1 MVFLCRC
8 FLIFSALVL
17 GGTPVFA
24 ASARENRAYA
34 AAVSAFQDAM
44 WSRAETEFA
53 QFVAK
58 YPKSTNATEAVLL
71 QAQAE
76 FKQGKFVETITLLS
90 TRKAE
95 AGKFA
100 DQYDYWIGE
109 SQFQNGDFSTAAET
123 FVSLAQNFPESPLRL
138 PAVVAAAAARAQ
150 LNQWP
155 QVGAL
160 LGEPGGLFSRAAQ
173 IDSAN
178 ELVVRGRLL
187 LAQAEFAQK
196 DFNGAAAILQLLAAQ
211 PLEMELDW
219 QRAYLLCQV
228 KLAAG
233 DLNAALAVTTNL
245 LQIAPGGN
253 DNRRAESKA
262 LRAEALEK
270 LGRTNEAISVYQENL
285 TKNAPEEQQRRAI
298 LKIAELSIAQ
308 KQFANAESS
317 LQQFLADFSNSPAA
331 DVALLTL
338 GELHLKDFAAQP
350 AATNH
355 LQQASA
361 LFSRFLGAFTNSP
374 LAGKAYLDRGWCD
387 WFAWKISGGVLDIS
401 NSLSDFRLAVEK
413 LQPSEDLAVARFKTG
428 DAMFALT
435 NYAGALTNYRAVL
448 EDFTKFPAVG
458 KMLGDPALYQVLR
471 TCLKLNDMTGAN
483 AALAQI
489 LKFYPA
495 SDLADNSLL
504 LVGESQTD
512 LNHPV
517 AARDLFQDFEKKFPD
532 SGLRPQVEMAIAR
545 TYEQEQNWPAAIS
558 QYEGWL
564 KLFPTNSLRPQVN
577 YAQAWAN
584 FQAGNE
590 TNAFVL
596 FTNFVT
602 QFPTNELA
610 PLAQWWVADYFYHAP
625 EPDHY
630 VNAERNYKFIFQNTN
645 WQSSPLIYPA
655 QLMAGR
661 AAVGRLGYLD
671 AIGYFTG
678 LTGDTNCP
686 PDLDAKALFLCGGA
700 YMQMNSPD
708 TNNPLANFQLATNV
722 FAQIVQMYPTNELSA
737 LAWGEI
743 GDCDL
748 QLTNFDAATNAYAQA
763 VSSSF
768 AKIGARSQ
776 AQIGWGIALEKEA
789 ALMTG
794 NDRTNLLQLALNN
807 YLDVLYGKN
816 LRDGE
821 MPDAFWTEKAGLQ
834 AAALAETLGEWSQA
848 VNLYQRLEELLPQLK
863 DSLER
868 KIKAVR
874 ENFPPPTTNVS
885 FDTRTGQV

>member
-1 MVFLCRC
+1 MVFLCRW

-17 GGTPVFA
+17 SGTPIFA
-24 ASARENRAYA
+24 ASAREDRTYA
-34 AAVSAFQDAM
+34 AAASAFQDAM

-76 FKQGKFVETITLLS
+76 FKQGKFAEAIILLS

-123 FVSLAQNFPESPLRL
+123 FISLVQDFPESPLRL
-138 PAVVAAAAARAQ
+138 RAVVEAAAARAQ

-160 LGEPGGLFSRAAQ
+160 LGEPGDVFSRAAQ
-173 IDSAN
+173 MDSAS

-187 LAQAEFAQK
+187 LAQAKFAQK
-196 DFNGAAAILQLLAAQ
+196 DFNGAAAILQLLTTQ
-211 PLEMELDW
+211 PLKMELDW

-233 DLNAALAVTTNL
+233 DLHAALAVTTNL
-245 LQIAPGGN
+245 LQIAPSEK
-253 DNRRAESKA
+253 DDWRAESRA

-270 LGRTNEAISVYQENL
+270 LSRTNEAITVYQENL
-285 TKNAPEEQQRRAI
+285 TKNVPEEQQRQAI
-298 LKIAELSIAQ
+298 LKIAELSVKQ

-331 DVALLTL
+331 DVTLLTL
-338 GELHLKDFAAQP
+338 GELHLKDYAAQP

-361 LFSRFLGAFTNSP
+361 LFSQFLGAFPNSP
-374 LAGKAYLDRGWCD
+374 FAGRAHLDRGWCY
-387 WFAWKISGGVLDIS
+387 WLAEKIPESLD
-401 NSLSDFRLAVEK
+401 DFKAAAQK
-413 LQPSEDLAVARFKTG
+413 LPPSEDLAVARFKIG
-428 DAMFALT
+428 DALFVQKDF
-435 NYAGALTNYRAVL
+435 AGALKNYRAVL
-448 EDFTKFPAVG
+448 DGFTNFPAVG
-458 KMLGDPALYQVLR
+458 KMLGDLALYQVLR
-471 TCLKLNDMTGAN
+471 ACLELKDVAGAN
-483 AALAQI
+483 TALAQI
-489 LKFYPA
+489 LKFYPT
-495 SDLADNSLL
+495 SDLVDNSLL

-512 LNHPV
+512 LNQPA
-517 AARDLFQDFEKKFPD
+517 AARALFQDFEKQSPD
-532 SGLRPQVEMAIAR
+532 SELRPQVEMAIAR
-545 TYEQEQNWPAAIS
+545 TYEQEKNWPAAIG

-596 FTNFVT
+596 FTNFVA
-602 QFPTNELA
+602 QFPTNDELT
-610 PLAQWWVADYFYHAP
+610 PLAQWWVADHFYRAG
-625 EPDHY
+625 DF

-655 QLMAGR
+655 QMMAGR
-661 AAVGRLGYLD
+661 AAIGWFGFQD
-671 AIGYFTG
+671 AIGYFMG
-678 LTGDTNCP
+678 LVDDTNCP
-686 PDLDAKALFLCGGA
+686 PDLNAQARFAWGGA
-700 YMQMNSPD
+700 LMQMNSSD
-708 TNNPLANFQLATNV
+708 MNNPLANFQLATNV
-722 FAQIVQMYPTNELSA
+722 FAQIVQMYPTNEFSA

-748 QLTNFDAATNAYAQA
+748 QLTNYDSATNAYAQA
-763 VSSSF
+763 VNSPF
-768 AKIGARSQ
+768 ANIAARSQ

-794 NDRTNLLQLALNN
+794 SDQTNLLQLALNH

-821 MPDAFWTEKAGLQ
+821 TPDAFWTEKAGLQ
-834 AAALAETLGEWSQA
+834 AAALAETLGEWLQA
-848 VNLYQRLEELLPQLK
+848 VNVYQRLEALLPQLK
-863 DSLER
+863 DSLKR
-868 KIKAVR
+868 KIAAAQ
-874 ENFPPPTTNVS
+874 ENFPPSKN
-885 FDTRTGQV
+885 